1 MPNRDLADIRNH
13 YQRSSLAWENIH
25 DDPLVTL
32 RAWLDDAIQAK
43 LYEPTAITLATVD
56 SMLQPHARI
65 VLLKGIDHGL
75 LFYTNYNSPK
85 GQEIDSN
92 PNVAATLFWPE
103 LERQIRIEGRVEKIS
118 PEQSDAYFQSRPRDS
133 QLAAVASAQGQVV
146 PDRATLEARFADLQ
160 TQYDNQPIPRPDHW
174 GGYRLVPQH
183 IEFWQGRPN
192 RLHDRLMLRRAS
204 DVGEWIRERLSP

>member
-1 MPNRDLADIRNH
+1 MPNRDLENIRNH
-13 YQRSSLAWENIH
+13 YQRNALDWSDID
-25 DDPLVTL
+25 DDPLLSL

-43 LYEPTAITLATVD
+43 LYEPTALTLATID
-56 SMLQPHARI
+56 SMLQPHARV

-75 LFYTNYNSPK
+75 LFYTNYASPK

-118 PEQSDAYFQSRPRDS
+118 ASQSDDYFHSRPRDS

-146 PDRATLEARFADLQ
+146 ANRDVLEARFADLQ
-160 TQYDNQPIPRPDHW
+160 AQYADQTIPRPDHW
-174 GGYRLVPQH
+174 GGYRLIPQH

-192 RLHDRLMLRRAS
+192 RLHDRLMMRRANE
-204 DVGEWIRERLSP
+204 VGEWIRERLSP